1 MTSSHPR
8 ASNSFRCVPVPSSF
22 LPRFLFLRFHQ
33 PLTGLLFRLLRANS
47 FFWPVDDLF
56 SIKKSFFFVRY
67 FYFYEIDNF
76 GIAFFFWLIS
86 LGIVNKILSVFNSS
100 FFALIIKRFY
110 SEIIILY
117 ICVLMFAFERFFES
131 NLSYILLI

>member
-1 MTSSHPR
+1 MIFSRLGNHFFCS
-8 ASNSFRCVPVPSSF
+8 
-22 LPRFLFLRFHQ
+22 LFLFL
-33 PLTGLLFRLLRANS
+33 
-47 FFWPVDDLF
+47 
-56 SIKKSFFFVRY
+56 
-67 FYFYEIDNF
+67 EIDNF
-76 GIAFFFWLIS
+76 GIAFFFLINI

-131 NLSYILLI
+131 NLFYILFI